1 MAKHR
6 LRTILSLLTVF
17 VTIWPAAVSPAMAQQ
32 APAPH
37 PLPDATSLGSG
48 WSLLPEQLVEED
60 GKGPF
65 VSAAG
70 AAYVGP
76 EGARAI
82 VVALNVVNQ
91 PDAQGEAW
99 QAINELFDETRSQ
112 FEFDPA
118 RETELT
124 QLPGLPG
131 CESTRRLDGREGLF
145 HDLPVGMTICA
156 ADRPVIV
163 LAYVSGAVSGRSGF
177 EASDS
182 LVALVL
188 ERESEESAILVS

>member
-6 LRTILSLLTVF
+6 LRTILSLLTLF
-17 VTIWPAAVSPAMAQQ
+17 VTIWPAAVSPAIAHQ

-37 PLPDATSLGSG
+37 PLPDPTSLGSG

-82 VVALNVVNQ
+82 VVALNVVYQ
-91 PDAQGEAW
+91 PDAQDEAW
-99 QAINELFDETRSQ
+99 LAINELFDETRLQ
-112 FEFDPA
+112 FEFDVA
-118 RETELT
+118 RETELAR
-124 QLPGLPG
+124 LPGLPG
-131 CESTRRLDGREGLF
+131 CESTRRLDGREELF
-145 HDLPVGMTICA
+145 HDLPIGMTICA
-156 ADRPVIV
+156 ANAPVIV
-163 LAYVSGAVSGRSGF
+163 LAYVLGAISGRSGI

-188 ERESEESAILVS
+188 ERAAYESATVVP